1 MIGARPPST
10 PEGSWPSISFSRSF
24 TWARAQKMS
33 VPGAN
38 SKVISVT
45 LKRVTERM
53 NTRLGMPRIA
63 SSTGWVTRRSSSS
76 GGRPGARMETSTW
89 VGETSGK
96 ASIGR
101 AR

>member
-1 MIGARPPST
+1 MMGASPPVT
-10 PEGSWPSISFSRSF
+10 PLGSVSSSSPSRSL

-38 SKVISVT
+38 SKVISAT
-45 LKRVTERM
+45 EKRVTLRM
-53 NTRLGMPRIA
+53 KVRLGMPRIA

-76 GGRPGARMETSTW
+76 GVSPGARIDTSTW
-89 VGETSGK
+89 VGDTSGN